1 MRYTDIICSVCGKPF
16 TENDDVVV
24 CPVCGTPHHRT
35 CWAREGHCANEA
47 LHEQGFAWQFPEDK
61 DPLKQLDE
69 QKKKAHSPAPDF
81 SFKNGEKVV
90 ECPRCGALNYEND
103 AFCMKCHAPLKERQ
117 NPTDPPQGAAWQ
129 QNNAPQGYDQAD
141 PHRLAYDNQRLYGGL
156 DPNILIDG
164 IPVAEYSDYI
174 GGNAPGKIIRR
185 IAGMERYDRK
195 VSFNFAAFIFG
206 PIWFFYRKMY
216 RSGVKALVLITL
228 LAAIAGVLI
237 TTPAAVKSYQNMF
250 DTIKDVYAGKVTVEE
265 YYDKLYEDVDDYA
278 EDMKGASRIRV
289 VAGQILQYG
298 AEVLWCVCGLIAD
311 RLYRMKC
318 KHDIEE
324 SRKACNN
331 MADYHK
337 MLLEKGGTSAA
348 GAVVGVAA
356 TFASFIISQLP
367 VLILIFTT

>member
-1 MRYTDIICSVCGKPF
+1 MRYTDIICSVCNKPF

-156 DPNILIDG
+156 DPNTLCG
-164 IPVAEYSDYI
+164 SGLRSGHGTLPRKTRRPRQGLPRRALPR
-174 GGNAPGKIIRR
+174 PGKNRTRR
-185 IAGMERYDRK
+185 C
-195 VSFNFAAFIFG
+195 
-206 PIWFFYRKMY
+206 
-216 RSGVKALVLITL
+216 
-228 LAAIAGVLI
+228 
-237 TTPAAVKSYQNMF
+237 
-250 DTIKDVYAGKVTVEE
+250 
-265 YYDKLYEDVDDYA
+265 
-278 EDMKGASRIRV
+278 RIRKRR
-289 VAGQILQYG
+289 A
-298 AEVLWCVCGLIAD
+298 
-311 RLYRMKC
+311 
-318 KHDIEE
+318 
-324 SRKACNN
+324 
-331 MADYHK
+331 
-337 MLLEKGGTSAA
+337 KGRN
-348 GAVVGVAA
+348 
-356 TFASFIISQLP
+356 
-367 VLILIFTT
+367 